1 MMIGAH
7 KMLMSRRRKIKS
19 ASPSMA
25 AGDVGVADTAK
36 NSCNDPPTQNGMKVS
51 VGTESP
57 LTKEVAK
64 LCSTQLQ

>member
-1 MMIGAH
+1 
-7 KMLMSRRRKIKS
+7 
-19 ASPSMA
+19 MA

>member
-7 KMLMSRRRKIKS
+7 AHILVLKKKMLMSRRRKIKS

-36 NSCNDPPTQNGMKVS
+36 NSCNNPPTQNGMKVIVS
-51 VGTESP
+51 EGEIGD
-57 LTKEVAK
+57 
-64 LCSTQLQ
+64 